1 VTKVEHEAKLQV
13 VLLECEPGST
23 RRGWLE
29 RWSLSHPSVLPPC
42 LDCALERRGPWA
54 GLDQVFQALAGVLVE
69 RAPDLLHEHS
79 YELLSVAPALRDTVD
94 IRFQCLTDVAPEE
107 ERVRLFPRDR
117 AMRVPH
123 GLIDLLLSCIGR
135 GLLQPPL
142 RLACDSLDEAGWI
155 ATRFFAELARRAGP
169 VVGLRV
175 AAGVR
180 PGAGDAVLAKL
191 LYPALPVEVD
201 RIVLDADPEPAP
213 ASEDAGE
220 LLATA
225 RALEARA
232 ASAPASCEALLPRLI
247 KIWADLGDDRRSLD
261 WRGEAFSRYTFR
273 GLYADAWE
281 YGRVVVDRLDEYVG
295 QDEGR
300 RFKVLNKVFG
310 CRGAI
315 RDAHALSELP
325 AFVVAEGLEKLSNPS
340 YRAGAHYILAML
352 YGRFLPELDLERATT
367 HLELGLA
374 ELERSTEAEA
384 QRRFHIA
391 FNRNGLALIRFR
403 QGRAD
408 EAIALCRD
416 ARQQLDEYLP
426 ADEQRL
432 HRSVLVHNI
441 AQVYVSIGENGPAIE
456 HLSEA
461 IAIDPEYSEYYNDR
475 GMVHFRSGNLEAA
488 RQDYLRAIA
497 LSPPYYEVWTNLG
510 QCLRRA
516 KDHAGA
522 IRAYS
527 RALDLEPGQPLALMG
542 RGDSY
547 QELEKLE
554 LACSD
559 YTAALLAVP
568 ASWDCLANRAVALYG
583 LGRLEECCADL
594 ERAVSLAPDVA
605 ELRRNRAIALAELGQ
620 AQRAREDL
628 VHYLELEANPTDRAE
643 VLARIAELS
652 AA

>member
-1 VTKVEHEAKLQV
+1 MNMVERGAKIQV
-13 VLLECEPGST
+13 VLVECEPGST
-23 RRGWLE
+23 RREWLE
-29 RWSLSHPSVLPPC
+29 RWSQSHPSVVPAC
-42 LDCALERRGPWA
+42 LDCAMERRGPWA
-54 GLDQVFQALAGVLVE
+54 GLDQIFEALAEVLAE

-79 YELLSVAPALRDTVD
+79 YEVVSVAPALRETVQV
-94 IRFQCLTDVAPEE
+94 RFQCLTDVAAEE

-117 AMRVPH
+117 AMRIPH
-123 GLIDLLLSCIGR
+123 GLIDLLLSCLGR
-135 GLLQPPL
+135 GHLRPPL
-142 RLACDSLDEAGWI
+142 TLACDALDEAGWI

-175 AAGVR
+175 AIGVR
-180 PGAGDAVLAKL
+180 PGAGDALLAKL
-191 LYPALPVEVD
+191 CSPLLPVEVD
-201 RIVLDADPEPAP
+201 KVALAAGPEPVP
-213 ASEDAGE
+213 AAADAGS
-220 LLATA
+220 LLAA
-225 RALEARA
+225 AQALEARA
-232 ASAPASCEALLPRLI
+232 ASAPATCEALLPRLI
-247 KIWADLGDDRRSLD
+247 KVWADLGDDRRSLD
-261 WRGEAFSRYTFR
+261 WRGEAFSRYTFC
-273 GLYADAWE
+273 GLYADAWK
-281 YGRVVVDRLDEYVG
+281 YGRVVVERLDEYVG

-310 CRGAI
+310 CRGAT
-315 RDAHALSELP
+315 RDAQALSELP
-325 AFVVAEGLEKLSNPS
+325 AFVVAEGLEKLTHPA

-374 ELERSTEAEA
+374 ELQRSTEPEA

-403 QGRAD
+403 QGRMD
-408 EAIALCRD
+408 EAIALCRE

-426 ADEQRL
+426 ADAQRL

-441 AQVYVSIGENGPAIE
+441 AQVYVSIGASRLAIE

-475 GMVHFRSGNLEAA
+475 GMVHFRSGNFEAA

-516 KDHAGA
+516 KDHPGA
-522 IRAYS
+522 VRAYS

-542 RGDSY
+542 RADSY
-547 QELEKLE
+547 QELGKLE

-559 YTAALLAVP
+559 YTAALSAAP
-568 ASWDCLANRAVALYG
+568 ASWDCLANRAVVLYG
-583 LGRLEECCADL
+583 LGRLEESCADL
-594 ERAVSLAPDVA
+594 ERAVSLAPKVA
-605 ELRRNRAIALAELGQ
+605 ELRRNRATALAELGQ

-628 VHYLELEANPTDRAE
+628 VHYLELEPNPADRAE